1 MSALSEAVFKKM
13 AKNDELQLS
22 GDEIETILRD
32 HKVPTSATKAVPVSL
47 RVKRI
52 HFWGIKELS
61 PTHQTVREAGP
72 RIDSEVQ
79 SSLVQ
84 VPFDFDWS
92 PQPGV
97 NGIGSGKNLRGKSTV
112 LNVLMWAL
120 TGRAS
125 NFQTDIEHWIK
136 GVEVDW
142 QVGSEEI
149 RVQFQAR
156 DGYPTGAILDVQ
168 PGGYSHEIGTFD
180 GSEQFEGVMG
190 SVMMARMRLEQIP
203 VWTNDREV
211 RHTWPA
217 YSSALAV
224 RANALDPVVGNVT
237 TIGVRMLQMFVGTD
251 WAPAVAALATAL
263 RGVQSRQEAARQE
276 ASTGGEAVRG
286 ARGSAQKQVDDLTA
300 KLAAFP
306 EGAPDVQQ
314 MLGSAT
320 RVSELAREVYS
331 LEQRLLSETEALDTV
346 DAQLRAA
353 KARQHTLLEDARLSK
368 FFHRMKPT
376 VCPRCASPV
385 TEEQQAAEEDTHEC
399 SLCAKDLNLQVYEI
413 EVHESES
420 QAETDGYDGDE
431 DEDEESS
438 PVDSIDALES
448 ALAAAKQSVQSLR
461 FQLEEKVAER
471 DQAAEEEFQNSE
483 LLAAAAERR
492 AVELELARAQGALD
506 ALTQPT
512 VSAHEDPADLKATAV
527 LKAANEVVSGWVKE
541 GQTPLLGQ
549 ISADIESLAV
559 SFGADSLRDVRLR
572 GNGQLDVTKG
582 GQPATY
588 SRLTDGEKL
597 RVKIATAIALIKHGY
612 VSGVGRH
619 PGLLVLDSPAA
630 EELPESDLATMVEAL
645 QAVAREADM
654 QIFVATRNAGP
665 LVDLMPKENRRVAVD
680 DAYVW

>member
-1 MSALSEAVFKKM
+1 
-13 AKNDELQLS
+13 
-22 GDEIETILRD
+22 
-32 HKVPTSATKAVPVSL
+32 
-47 RVKRI
+47 
-52 HFWGIKELS
+52 
-61 PTHQTVREAGP
+61 
-72 RIDSEVQ
+72 
-79 SSLVQ
+79 
-84 VPFDFDWS
+84 
-92 PQPGV
+92 
-97 NGIGSGKNLRGKSTV
+97 
-112 LNVLMWAL
+112 MWAL

-125 NFQTDIEHWIK
+125 NFQPDIEHWIE

-142 QVGSEEI
+142 KVGSEGI

-156 DGYPTGAILDVQ
+156 DGRPTGSILDVH

-180 GSEQFEGVMG
+180 GPEQFEGVMG

-251 WAPAVAALATAL
+251 WAPAVAASTTAL
-263 RGVQSRQEAARQE
+263 RGVLSRRAAVQQE
-276 ASTGGEAVRG
+276 ASTVGEAVRG
-286 ARGSAQKQVDDLTA
+286 ARASAQIQVDDLTA
-300 KLAAFP
+300 KLAALP
-306 EGAPDVQQ
+306 EGTPDVQQ

-320 RVSELAREVYS
+320 RVSELAREVYG
-331 LEQRLLSETEALDTV
+331 LEQRLLSETEALDTI

-385 TEEQQAAEEDTHEC
+385 TEEQQAAEEDNHEC
-399 SLCAKDLNLQVYEI
+399 SLCTKDLNLNVYEG
-413 EVHESES
+413 EVHESDS
-420 QAETDGYDGDE
+420 QAEADGPNDGDE
-431 DEDEESS
+431 DGDEESS

-448 ALAAAKQSVQSLR
+448 ALAAAKQSIQNLR
-461 FQLEEKVAER
+461 SQLEEKVAER
-471 DQAAEEEFQNSE
+471 DQAKTKDSHSAES
-483 LLAAAAERR
+483 LAAAAERR
-492 AVELELARAQGALD
+492 AVELELARARGALD
-506 ALTQPT
+506 ALAQPT
-512 VSAHEDPADLKATAV
+512 VSEQEDPADLKVAAV
-527 LKAANEVVSGWVKE
+527 LKTANEVVSGWVKD
-541 GQTPLLGQ
+541 GQMPLLGQ
-549 ISADIESLAV
+549 ISADIETLAV

-572 GNGQLDVTKG
+572 GNGQLDVAKG

-588 SRLTDGEKL
+588 SKLTAGEKL

-619 PGLLVLDSPAA
+619 PGMLVLDSPAA

-665 LVDLMPKENRRVAVD
+665 LVELLPEENRRVAVD

>member
-1 MSALSEAVFKKM
+1 M
-13 AKNDELQLS
+13 AKKDDLQLS
-22 GDEIETILRD
+22 ADEIEAILRD
-32 HKVPTSATKAVPVSL
+32 HKVPTSATRAVPVPL

-52 HFWGIKELS
+52 HFWGTKELS
-61 PTHQTVREAGP
+61 QTHQTAQTAEP
-72 RIDSEVQ
+72 RTDSEGRN
-79 SSLVQ
+79 SLVQ

-125 NFQTDIEHWIK
+125 NFQSDVEHWIK

-142 QVGSEEI
+142 QVGSESI
-149 RVQFQAR
+149 RVQFQTR
-156 DGYPTGAILDVQ
+156 DGHPTGAIWNVH
-168 PGGYSHEIGTFD
+168 PGGHSHELGTFD
-180 GSEQFEGVMG
+180 GPEQFEGVIG
-190 SVMMARMRLEQIP
+190 AVMMTRMRLEQIP
-203 VWTNDREV
+203 VWANDREI

-237 TIGVRMLQMFVGTD
+237 AIGVRMLQMFVGTD
-251 WAPAVAALATAL
+251 WAPAVAASATAL
-263 RGVQSRQEAARQE
+263 RGFLSRQEAVQQE
-276 ASTGGEAVRG
+276 ASTVGNAVRG
-286 ARGSAQKQVDDLTA
+286 AHASAQKQVDDLAA
-300 KLAAFP
+300 KLAALP
-306 EGAPDVQQ
+306 EETPDVPQ
-314 MLGSAT
+314 MLGSAA

-331 LEQRLLSETEALDTV
+331 LEQRLLSETEALDTIN
-346 DAQLRAA
+346 AQLRAA

-385 TEEQQAAEEDTHEC
+385 TEEQQAAEETDHEC
-399 SLCAKDLNLQVYEI
+399 SLCMKDLNLQVYDV
-413 EVHESES
+413 EVQRSES
-420 QAETDGYDGDE
+420 QTEANGPDGS
-431 DEDEESS
+431 DEDEEPS

-461 FQLEEKVAER
+461 SQLDEKVAER
-471 DQAAEEEFQNSE
+471 DQATTEDCHGAE
-483 LLAAAAERR
+483 LLAAAEERR
-492 AVELELARAQGALD
+492 AVELELARARGARD
-506 ALTQPT
+506 ALAQPT
-512 VSAHEDPADLKATAV
+512 VSAHEDPPDLEAGAV
-527 LKAANEVVSGWVKE
+527 LKTANDVVLAWVKDA
-541 GQTPLLGQ
+541 QTPLLRR
-549 ISADIESLAV
+549 ISADIETLAV

-588 SRLTDGEKL
+588 SKLTAGEKL
-597 RVKIATAIALIKHGY
+597 RVKIATAIAIIKHGY

-630 EELPESDLATMVEAL
+630 EEVPESDLATMVEAL
-645 QAVAREADM
+645 QAVASEADM
-654 QIFVATRNAGP
+654 QIFVATRSAGP
-665 LVDLMPKENRRVAVD
+665 LVDLLPEENRRVAVD

>member
-22 GDEIETILRD
+22 VDEIETILRD
-32 HKVPTSATKAVPVSL
+32 HKVPTSATKAVPVPL

-52 HFWGIKELS
+52 HFWGTKELS
-61 PTHQTVREAGP
+61 PTHQTVRAAGP
-72 RIDSEVQ
+72 RTDSEGRN
-79 SSLVQ
+79 SLVQ

-142 QVGSEEI
+142 QVGSEDI

-156 DGYPTGAILDVQ
+156 DGRPTGAILDVQ
-168 PGGYSHEIGTFD
+168 PGGYSHVIGTFD
-180 GSEQFEGVMG
+180 GPEQFEGVMG

-251 WAPAVAALATAL
+251 WAPAVAASATAL
-263 RGVQSRQEAARQE
+263 RGVQSRQEAVRQE
-276 ASTGGEAVRG
+276 ASTVGEAVRG
-286 ARGSAQKQVDDLTA
+286 ARGVAQKQVDDLTA
-300 KLAAFP
+300 KLAALP

-320 RVSELAREVYS
+320 RVSKLAREVYS
-331 LEQRLLSETEALDTV
+331 VEQRLRSETEALDTV

-385 TEEQQAAEEDTHEC
+385 TEEQQAAEEDNHEC

-420 QAETDGYDGDE
+420 QAETDGSNDG

-448 ALAAAKQSVQSLR
+448 ALAAGKQSVQNLR
-461 FQLEEKVAER
+461 SQLEEKVAER
-471 DQAAEEEFQNSE
+471 DQAAAEDFHSTE

-492 AVELELARAQGALD
+492 AVELELARARGALD
-506 ALTQPT
+506 ALAQPT
-512 VSAHEDPADLKATAV
+512 VSAHEDPADLIETAV

-588 SRLTDGEKL
+588 SRLTAGEKL

-665 LVDLMPKENRRVAVD
+665 LVDLLPEENRRVAVD